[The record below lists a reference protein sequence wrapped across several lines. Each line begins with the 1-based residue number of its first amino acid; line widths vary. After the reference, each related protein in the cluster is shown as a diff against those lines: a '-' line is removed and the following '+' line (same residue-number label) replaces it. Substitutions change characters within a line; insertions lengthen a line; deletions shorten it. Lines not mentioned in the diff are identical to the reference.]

1 MPRINNEQEYQLAI
15 DQIEV
20 YLSKG
25 FSNLSIE
32 ETNKLQAVS
41 TMVADYERE
50 TYPVPKPSSISE
62 MLQLKMYELGLI
74 HA

>member
-1 MPRINNEQEYQLAI
+1 MTCINNEQEYQMAI

-20 YLSKG
+20 YLSKE
-25 FSNLSIE
+25 FSNLSIQ
-32 ETNKLQAVS
+32 ETNKLHAIT
-41 TMVADYERE
+41 TMVADYERVF
-50 TYPVPKPSSISE
+50 YPIPKPSSFSE

>member
-25 FSNLSIE
+25 FSSLSIE
-32 ETNKLQAVS
+32 ETNKLNAIT
-41 TMVADYERE
+41 TMVADYECVF
-50 TYPVPKPSSISE
+50 YPIPKPSSISE